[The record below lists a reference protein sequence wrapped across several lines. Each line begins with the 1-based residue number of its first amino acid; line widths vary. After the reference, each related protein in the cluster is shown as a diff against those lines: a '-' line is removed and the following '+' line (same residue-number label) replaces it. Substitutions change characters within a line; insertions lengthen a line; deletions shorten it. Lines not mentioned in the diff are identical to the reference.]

1 MATVARMRQDF
12 EALCRELVA
21 RSHARPYILAELH
34 DLLDRVNGMEFDEA
48 VRLGPEVTLP
58 SFEANYVAAM
68 IEYAARLKGT
78 APPDWTRA
86 IPPLEKP
93 WFASSLVS
101 LRLHL
106 LTSSPPPF
114 RRRNLFVDSSVGAR
128 V

>member
-1 MATVARMRQDF
+1 MRQDF
-12 EALCRELVA
+12 EALWRELA
-21 RSHARPYILAELH
+21 TRSHARRYILADLH
-34 DLLDRVNGMEFDEA
+34 DLLARLNSKEFDQA
-48 VRLGPEVTLP
+48 VQFRPEVTLP

-106 LTSSPPPF
+106 LTSSPAPF
-114 RRRNLFVDSSVGAR
+114 RRRNLFVDSSIGAR